1 MAPRFAPT
9 YSLDDDVSNVS
20 TFRSLIGAAGG
31 PGTQNRFFV
40 MFNPPGALNTDNFGD
55 MRWLCEATDLPGRG
69 LKTAEF
75 RHYGPTFRRPYE
87 VEYETIDFTL
97 LCRDAYTERFGFDEW
112 MRLIS
117 PNDNYDMEYPDLYEG
132 SVTIYTVSQTSEY
145 SYYRFV
151 LQGAWPV
158 MVSKQ
163 PMSWIED
170 QVQRLTV
177 TFTFNQW
184 ARADIDLG

>member
-1 MAPRFAPT
+1 MPVIPPIINPGA
-9 YSLDDDVSNVS
+9 DVSNISV
-20 TFRSLIGAAGG
+20 FRSMIGAAGG
-31 PGTQNRFFV
+31 PGTQNRFYV
-40 MFNPPGALNTDNFGD
+40 MINPPGALANDNYAD
-55 MRWLCEATDLPGRG
+55 MRYLTESAELPGRG

-87 VEYETIDFTL
+87 VEYETIDLTL
-97 LCRDAYTERFGFDEW
+97 LCRDAYTERFAFDEW

-117 PNDNYDMEYPDLYEG
+117 PNDNYDMEYPDDFEG
-132 SVTIYTVSQTSEY
+132 SITIYTVSQTSDE
-145 SYYRFV
+145 SYYRFI

-177 TFTFNQW
+177 TFTYNQW
-184 ARADIDLG
+184 AREAIDL